1 MKIRYLLFL
10 AFNKIMYNGRGRM
23 SQKKQGKLK
32 LKKFRFKAKN
42 GYYPIHKKS
51 FKRWG
56 KKNYHIKEYN
66 MGNCI
71 KHIKDE
77 NTLLDIALNHVRTSN
92 RLDAVKN
99 HNFRNEKKLLKLIN
113 ECNGYEIR
121 STAVSKIKKEEN
133 LINLVKNHHDWHVRC
148 EALRNDY
155 LRNKKTIEKAALHD
169 KDYMVRMEAV
179 KHVDNQDV
187 LVFLSR
193 NDENVLVRSYC
204 VKQVRNMDIL
214 VYVAKH
220 DVNWRVRKAA
230 IEEIKDKK
238 ILETLLN
245 YEEDDYCRDLI
256 EKMIEYLKMG
266 GT

>member
-1 MKIRYLLFL
+1 
-10 AFNKIMYNGRGRM
+10 M
-23 SQKKQGKLK
+23 SQKSQGKLK

-66 MGNCI
+66 MGNSI

-77 NTLLDIALNHVRTSN
+77 NVLLDIALNHERNSN

-99 HNFRNEKKLLKLIN
+99 NNFRNEKKLLKLIN
-113 ECNGYEIR
+113 ECNGYETR
-121 STAVSKIKKEEN
+121 STAVSKLKKEDN

-148 EALRNDY
+148 EALRNDN
-155 LRNKKTIEKAALHD
+155 LRNKKTIEKAALYD
-169 KDYMVRMEAV
+169 KDYMVRRGAV

-187 LVFLSR
+187 LVYLSR
-193 NDENVLVRSYC
+193 NDEDVLVRSYC
-204 VKQVRNMDIL
+204 IKEVKNMDIVL
-214 VYVAKH
+214 YVAKY

-230 IEEIKDKK
+230 IEEIKD
-238 ILETLLN
+238 IELLESLFD
-245 YEEDDYCRDLI
+245 YEEDYYCCELI
-256 EKMIEYLKMG
+256 EKRIEELKLRNN
-266 GT
+266 